1 MASCKTVCIVFL
13 FSGFSTCSA
22 NCGNLTLSCTA
33 KPYAGERRLAYYVWQ
48 LNSTS
53 FVICDWPHNPDV
65 ALSFVGSDTP
75 YYTADGV
82 GCKKQKVT
90 CKDGILT
97 ISWEIAFDDET
108 GQEVISHLCNL
119 TDRPTTTTT
128 AMRANLTDR
137 PTTTTTEMRAN
148 AALGNTRGSVFMI
161 LSALM
166 FVT

>member
-33 KPYAGERRLAYYVWQ
+33 KPYAGERRLGSLEWR
-48 LNSTS
+48 LNHTF
-53 FVICDWPHNPDV
+53 FVKCDWPHTPGV
-65 ALSFVGSDTP
+65 ALSFVGSKRL
-75 YYTADGV
+75 YTADGV

-90 CKDGILT
+90 CKDGNVEV
-97 ISWEIAFDDET
+97 SWEIAFDDET
-108 GQEVISHLCNL
+108 GHEVISHLCNL
-119 TDRPTTTTT
+119 
-128 AMRANLTDR
+128 ADR